1 MPPDKIIE
9 RQQLR
14 RNKADLVALA
24 IILGFFAALII
35 LSFYSI
41 RALNDSVVAEQT
53 QRRTLEAQL
62 TRLVAAQ
69 ATGTIAAVAPAA
81 TATAGAA
88 QLYALQLTTTA
99 LAPQCT
105 LPASTTD
112 DLIDRLNALRADN
125 GVAAVQRDNQL
136 SLLAWQSSTDQAS
149 GAPRPV
155 DPYSV
160 MYQGCRLDEL
170 WQGLSTDAS
179 ARRLLLSP
187 DFQSVGIGLVPGT
200 LNTVVLKFDAP
211 EPTLTFT
218 PPPTPTKTP
227 RPPRP
232 TSTRTITPVPYLGPL
247 DFDWVIETQ
256 GQNPADPGQWRAVI
270 RINAQGGDGR
280 YQYFHDGLPVTGPRF
295 EVVYRVCRDKPGS
308 FWVQDGS
315 RRIAK
320 QTYYLSSAYCPDG
333 PQP

>member
-1 MPPDKIIE
+1 M
-9 RQQLR
+9 
-14 RNKADLVALA
+14 
-24 IILGFFAALII
+24 
-35 LSFYSI
+35 
-41 RALNDSVVAEQT
+41 AEQA

-62 TRLVAAQ
+62 TRLFAAQ

-88 QLYALQLTTTA
+88 QLYALQLTTMA
-99 LAPQCT
+99 LAPECT
-105 LPASTTD
+105 LPTSTTD

-187 DFQSVGIGLVPGT
+187 DLQ
-200 LNTVVLKFDAP
+200 
-211 EPTLTFT
+211 
-218 PPPTPTKTP
+218 
-227 RPPRP
+227 
-232 TSTRTITPVPYLGPL
+232 
-247 DFDWVIETQ
+247 
-256 GQNPADPGQWRAVI
+256 
-270 RINAQGGDGR
+270 
-280 YQYFHDGLPVTGPRF
+280 
-295 EVVYRVCRDKPGS
+295 
-308 FWVQDGS
+308 
-315 RRIAK
+315 
-320 QTYYLSSAYCPDG
+320 
-333 PQP
+333 

>member
-1 MPPDKIIE
+1 M
-9 RQQLR
+9 
-14 RNKADLVALA
+14 ALA

-218 PPPTPTKTP
+218 PPPTHAHEDTAPTTP
-227 RPPRP
+227 HVDADNHPCALP
-232 TSTRTITPVPYLGPL
+232 GPAG
-247 DFDWVIETQ
+247 F
-256 GQNPADPGQWRAVI
+256 
-270 RINAQGGDGR
+270 
-280 YQYFHDGLPVTGPRF
+280 
-295 EVVYRVCRDKPGS
+295 
-308 FWVQDGS
+308 
-315 RRIAK
+315 
-320 QTYYLSSAYCPDG
+320 
-333 PQP
+333 